1 MIQSFSS
8 LLKNRHTYRNRIGAP
23 DDDHA
28 TTKNEGS
35 DDEDAHNGSNTDSW
49 DKMYQMD
56 KEGNN
61 GEDKVITLRM
71 EMRKGMRI
79 MRRMMRTWKLVAAGM
94 GVGMRVG
101 VRTGIGTMER
111 KDGSCSV
118 SGRKDDEGRNGTK
131 RKNRDDEPVTRA
143 KRTKW
148 DVSGGHQAT
157 QPMKKLLSRKKSG
170 KK

>member
-49 DKMYQMD
+49 DKMYQTD

-61 GEDKVITLRM
+61 GEDKDGNV
-71 EMRKGMRI
+71 EDGDEEGD
-79 MRRMMRTWKLVAAGM
+79 ADN
-94 GVGMRVG
+94 
-101 VRTGIGTMER
+101 E
-111 KDGSCSV
+111 KDDANLEISGSRD
-118 SGRKDDEGRNGTK
+118 GGGDEGRSVDGDRNNGK
-131 RKNRDDEPVTRA
+131 EGWQLQCVRKE
-143 KRTKW
+143 
-148 DVSGGHQAT
+148 G
-157 QPMKKLLSRKKSG
+157 
-170 KK
+170 